1 MYAPE
6 KVLALGD
13 VVDAELDG
21 DAQRVR
27 RVQQRGD
34 DHGPAPAALH
44 GRQLRQGG
52 GDAQR
57 VARVQ
62 LAVRARVEDQPDVGQ
77 REEARRREGDRPVGV
92 VRVEAGFGR
101 LLPAQLPA
109 LQREPFVGPEKDL
122 GVSNG
127 RASAQSKRGEGR
139 GLLELFLQ
147 AGSFGWSKGGKLVD
161 AVASLDQGEDQDIV
175 SQG

>member
-6 KVLALGD
+6 EVLAFGD
-13 VVDAELDG
+13 VIDAELDG
-21 DAQRVR
+21 DAQRVC

-34 DHGPAPAALH
+34 DHPAPAVD
-44 GRQLRQGG
+44 GRQVRQGG

-62 LAVRARVEDQPDVGQ
+62 LAVRARVEDQPDVRQ
-77 REEARRREGDRPVGV
+77 REEARRREGDRAVRV

-109 LQREPFVGPEKDL
+109 LERE
-122 GVSNG
+122 
-127 RASAQSKRGEGR
+127 
-139 GLLELFLQ
+139 LELFLQ
-147 AGSFGWSKGGKLVD
+147 AGGSFGWSEGGKLVD